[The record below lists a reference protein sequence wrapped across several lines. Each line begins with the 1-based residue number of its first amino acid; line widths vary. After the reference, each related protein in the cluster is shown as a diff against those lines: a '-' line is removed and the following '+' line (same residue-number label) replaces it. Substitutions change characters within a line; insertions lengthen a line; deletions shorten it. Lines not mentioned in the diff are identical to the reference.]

1 MARKPR
7 VHLENYTQHVIQ
19 RGVNREP
26 CFYSEEDYR
35 FYLDCLSDALD
46 RYECECHAYVLMTNH
61 VHLLLTPRAAFAI
74 AQVMKLVGQRFTQY
88 MNHSYRRT
96 GSMWE
101 GRYKASVIDADRY
114 LLTCY
119 RYIELNPVRAG
130 MVEKPSEYRWSSAR
144 TNGFGAET
152 DMGSDPVGL
161 TPGEAYKGL
170 GLDDKARQQAYRELF
185 RDHMTQEQIH
195 ELGDIFSQ
203 EKVLGNSR
211 FKELIEAAIN
221 EKAENG
227 V

>member
-19 RGVNREP
+19 RGANRDP
-26 CFYSEEDYR
+26 CFYAEEDYR
-35 FYLDCLSDALD
+35 CYLDCLSDALA

-61 VHLLLTPRAAFAI
+61 VHLLLTPRAVSAI

-88 MNHSYRRT
+88 MNHTYRRT

-101 GRYKASVIDADRY
+101 GRYKASMIDADRY

-144 TNGFGAET
+144 TNGFCTGT
-152 DMGSDPVGL
+152 DIGSDPVGL
-161 TPGEAYKGL
+161 TLGEAYKGL

-185 RDHMTQEQIH
+185 RDHMDQEEIH

-211 FKELIEAAIN
+211 FKELIEAA
-221 EKAENG
+221 KG